1 MSDKIRVFKIGDN
14 FIFEENLMIK
24 KLKEEMVMD
33 IDNELNFKVNYL

>member
-14 FIFEENLMIK
+14 FIFEENLMLK

-33 IDNELNFKVNYL
+33 VDNELNFKVNNL